1 MSHNP
6 DRPDRVLAAFAWLVG
21 AAAVIAATLVFL
33 LLFPYL
39 LTYAPSVWITVASEV
54 GAGLDAPS
62 VPVTAMQ
69 ALASTIGLGAVAMA
83 LHIRAMGAGWLA
95 LKHGASARGALPLTP
110 MAAAVFAISWGT
122 CLLIL
127 MTGAGDLAAGLVA
140 SGFHRVYLSVDG
152 GSGVL
157 AVALLGSL
165 LLPGLA
171 WALEHR
177 PFVVVDGLAALR
189 PFRKARSSAAQKQN

>member
-83 LHIRAMGAGWLA
+83 LHIRAMGAGW
-95 LKHGASARGALPLTP
+95 LPLTP